1 MGNIYKKIRGA
12 SALKKASALKQN
24 GDNPN
29 AINVFKVN
37 SAGDYIQGSGSYDYQ
52 AGTAGTQGGQG
63 GVEFNK
69 AFKAARDQ
77 GLEVFTFNGK
87 EYNTKLGTKGTD
99 PTFSYKATYPGSTNV
114 KTVEETT
121 GPTTKDYNMGYYE
134 ARSAKLGAKQSDK
147 IVNQKKRRQDKD
159 IKTYEKGRGGFLG
172 INRLL
177 QKTGLLDE
185 KKTKGYGELDENVVA
200 AYEHQGR
207 VDTSRFTYGED
218 DSETKVDESK
228 LITGEKGGDQ
238 IVSESMRTGANTLK
252 RNKFSTPVGE
262 KIIEGGETKKITTEE
277 SSGGGK
283 IAEGDIK
290 NVKGKNY
297 IEQNGKLFNF
307 TTVDGK
313 VVIGEEFIGKGPGY
327 STKNIAPFKMT
338 GYGSKD
344 KK

>member
-37 SAGDYIQGSGSYDYQ
+37 SAGDYIQGSGSYDYTPGTDGTNPNPGSEEFQ
-52 AGTAGTQGGQG
+52 A
-63 GVEFNK
+63 
-69 AFKAARDQ
+69 AFKTARDQ
-77 GLEVFTFNGK
+77 GLDEFEFNGK
-87 EYNTKLGTKGTD
+87 KYNTKLGTGGTD
-99 PTFSYKATYPGSTNV
+99 GTPDKFNYKSKYPGSTNI

-121 GPTTKDYNMGYYE
+121 SPTTKDYNMGYYE

-159 IKTYEKGRGGFLG
+159 IRRYEEGSRGFLG
-172 INRLL
+172 I
-177 QKTGLLDE
+177 GAG
-185 KKTKGYGELDENVVA
+185 KGRGELSENVVA
-200 AYEHQGR
+200 AYEHQGK
-207 VDTSRFTYGED
+207 VDEKRFTYNQVENPDYVEGGTEP
-218 DSETKVDESK
+218 KMIRGNQ
-228 LITGEKGGDQ
+228 ITGEKDGDQ

-252 RNKFSTPVGE
+252 MNKFSSEVGE
-262 KIIEGGETKKITTEE
+262 YTPPKGGETKTVTTEE

-297 IEQNGKLFNF
+297 IEQDGKLFNF